1 MGSGTSTNR
10 TNVQITVREQG
21 TQTENVDED
30 FVPVTSEGNSI
41 NVGLKLWSYKFGNN
55 SIFKKNVYCIIIHV
69 VGIC

>member
-21 TQTENVDED
+21 TQTESVDED
-30 FVPVTSEGNSI
+30 LVPVTSEGNSI
-41 NVGLKLWSYKFGNN
+41 NVGLKLWSYKFRNN
-55 SIFKKNVYCIIIHV
+55 SIFKKYVYCIIIHV